1 MPQNDAQHIEF
12 LRVKRLSEEANRK
25 ANELIARVSVLEA
38 LLSPRQAREVAKNDR
53 QEDIKNTKNK
63 GRQKKD

>member
-1 MPQNDAQHIEF
+1 MPTNDTQHIEF

-25 ANELIARVSVLEA
+25 ANELIARVSALEA
-38 LLSPRQAREVAKNDR
+38 LLSPKQAREVAKNDK
-53 QEDIKNTKNK
+53 QVEVKNTKNK

>member
-1 MPQNDAQHIEF
+1 MPINDTQHIEF

-25 ANELIARVSVLEA
+25 ANELIARVSALEA
-38 LLSPRQAREVAKNDR
+38 LLSPKQAREVAKNDK
-53 QEDIKNTKNK
+53 QDDAKNTKNK

>member
-1 MPQNDAQHIEF
+1 MPINDTQHIEF

-25 ANELIARVSVLEA
+25 ANELIARVSALEA
-38 LLSPRQAREVAKNDR
+38 LLSPKQAREVAKNDR
-53 QEDIKNTKNK
+53 QDDAKTTKNK

>member
-1 MPQNDAQHIEF
+1 MQNDTQHIEF

-25 ANELIARVSVLEA
+25 ANELIARVSALET

-53 QEDIKNTKNK
+53 QDDAKNTKNK